1 MQTIVDVAILV
12 GFKVVG
18 AIVFYLVGRWLISF
32 AIRLVSS
39 ALERQKV
46 DPTLLRYIGTIIS
59 VTLNII
65 LVVAILGYFGVETTS
80 FAAILAAAG
89 VAIGM
94 AWSGLLA
101 NFAAGAFM
109 VVLRPFKV
117 GDFVTVGGITGT
129 VKEVGLFVTA
139 LNTPD
144 NVLTIIGNNKVFSDT
159 IQNFSANPYR
169 RVDLKAQLAH
179 SVDHNEAIKLL
190 KERISKV
197 PNAIANPAPTSKSWS
212 SISTAP
218 CSPCVPTATRITTG
232 RFTLTPQSDSR
243 NLRRRWLPCARA
255 ALQDTESILKRPRA
269 GEASS
274 LNIIGELKV
283 LGSPAYLSFLFPPH
297 RIVAGVSS
305 LFPSA
310 FSHCGGRFCS
320 KKTPSLTLSAGS
332 SYVREKQRMRN

>member
-1 MQTIVDVAILV
+1 MDVNKTMQTIVDVAILV

-190 KERISKV
+190 KERVSKV
-197 PNAIANPAPTSKSWS
+197 PNAIANPAPDVEVLEFNFNGPALAVRPYCHTDHYWQVYFDTNKV
-212 SISTAP
+212 IRETFGAAGYP
-218 CSPCVPTATRITTG
+218 VPEQHFRI
-232 RFTLTPQSDSR
+232 RNQS
-243 NLRRRWLPCARA
+243 
-255 ALQDTESILKRPRA
+255 
-269 GEASS
+269 
-274 LNIIGELKV
+274 
-283 LGSPAYLSFLFPPH
+283 
-297 RIVAGVSS
+297 
-305 LFPSA
+305 
-310 FSHCGGRFCS
+310 
-320 KKTPSLTLSAGS
+320 
-332 SYVREKQRMRN
+332 